1 VVAVPAFGGAAQHV
15 WSEVSQYYKEAG
27 INEEQK
33 SALSFWQKDSPEV
46 VVDLAETLTR
56 RNPLKEKGR
65 LLLVACLGSLALL
78 SGLWFAMFLEVWSP
92 LRPWKVAAM
101 LGISAFLGYGL
112 RALLNL
118 QRTTVEQVDGIRVAT
133 ELVASLIVS
142 LALVIFY
149 FLGGIAYLGKPTLLT
164 EADPTKLSAALSN
177 AALFVSLIGLAS
189 GFLLDKAVAAVEKAL
204 EPVLK
209 VSVTRRGP

>member
-1 VVAVPAFGGAAQHV
+1 
-15 WSEVSQYYKEAG
+15 
-27 INEEQK
+27 
-33 SALSFWQKDSPEV
+33 
-46 VVDLAETLTR
+46 
-56 RNPLKEKGR
+56 
-65 LLLVACLGSLALL
+65 
-78 SGLWFAMFLEVWSP
+78 
-92 LRPWKVAAM
+92 
-101 LGISAFLGYGL
+101 
-112 RALLNL
+112 
-118 QRTTVEQVDGIRVAT
+118 
-133 ELVASLIVS
+133 VS

-164 EADPTKLSAALSN
+164 EADPTKLSVALSN